1 MKKEQLEKISKNIIE
16 ILGLEEKDGNENMFL
31 IRNKNNEVIESIDFT
46 DEVIELTQY
55 IDDLLNPLPVDNKI
69 KL

>member
-31 IRNKNNEVIESIDFT
+31 IRNENNEVIKGIDFT

-55 IDDLLNPLPVDNKI
+55 IDDLLNPLPVDNK
-69 KL
+69 